1 MILMNEQDAEI
12 FERIKTDQKL
22 RIELCRNSHYWFFH
36 VYFAEYIKYDTAP
49 LHKEIIQ
56 LTEDEDLNL
65 AVIAAFRGSA
75 KSTIVSLSYPIW
87 SILGKQQK
95 KFVLISSQTER
106 QAQLFLQNI
115 KKHLETNKLL
125 ISDFGPLFENADE
138 WQKGALVL
146 DNYDARIMA
155 FSVGNSLRG
164 IRHKQTR
171 PDLVIIDDV
180 EDTQSVRTQEM
191 RDKTSNWFKSEII
204 PAGQEGTKI
213 MVVGNYLH
221 QDSLIA
227 RLKESIQ
234 ADTTDGIYREYPI
247 YDPDE
252 NILWPGMYPNIDDI
266 KKLERKIND
275 PVTFHREYLL
285 DILPTD
291 DQVVHADWIRYYD
304 QLPPM
309 ENVRKI
315 VVSVDPA
322 IGEED
327 TNDFTAIVTAYLT
340 GQGEDT
346 KIYLLPQSIN
356 RRMDFPLTCE
366 TIESLVDSF
375 NKKSY
380 IVLVENVGY
389 QRAVIQRLEERL
401 IRTQGVKVHGQDKRA
416 RLTTTTTFIKSGN
429 ILFPKEGAKVLIQQ
443 LVGFGTERH
452 DDLTDAF
459 SLMINHLSEGI
470 RKKPPSSPYR
480 RPRSTEGRPITAG
493 LWGMRF

>member
-1 MILMNEQDAEI
+1 MTEQDAKI
-12 FERIKTDQKL
+12 FERIETDQKL
-22 RIELCRNSHYWFFH
+22 RIELCRKSHYWFFH
-36 VYFAEYIKYDTAP
+36 VYFAKYIKYDTATF
-49 LHKEIIQ
+49 HKEIIE
-56 LTEDEDLNL
+56 LTEKENL
-65 AVIAAFRGSA
+65 KLVVISAFRGSA
-75 KSTIVSLSYPIW
+75 KSTIVSLSYVLW
-87 SILGKQQK
+87 AILGRQQK
-95 KFVLISSQTER
+95 KFVLICSQTER

-115 KKHLETNKLL
+115 KKELEINDLL
-125 ISDFGPLFENADE
+125 IKDFGSLFKNADE

-146 DNYDARIMA
+146 DGYDARIMA
-155 FSVGNSLRG
+155 SSAGNSLRG
-164 IRHKQTR
+164 IRHKENR
-171 PDLVIIDDV
+171 PDLIIIDDV

-191 RDKTSNWFKSEII
+191 RDKTSDWFKGEIL
-204 PAGQEGTKI
+204 PAGQESTKI
-213 MVVGNYLH
+213 IVVGNYLH
-221 QDSLIA
+221 NDSLIA
-227 RLKESIQ
+227 RLKEAIQ
-234 ADTTDGIYREYPI
+234 GNAIDGVYREYPL
-247 YDPDE
+247 YDKDN
-252 NILWPGMYPNIDDI
+252 NILWPGKYPDFSKI
-266 KKLERKIND
+266 KKQEREVND
-275 PVTFHREYLL
+275 PPTFHREYLL
-285 DILPTD
+285 EILPTD

-401 IRTQGVKVHGQDKRA
+401 IRAQGVKVHGQDKRA